1 MEDSHLLP
9 YQPWKWKSHCRDLA
23 WKELFT
29 LSLLVFSS
37 ISSIHESSSFI
48 QKVVEISKE
57 NSVLSNSHLHAGI
70 ALWWWSG
77 PLRREVRGQELSACG
92 GDFMRE
98 EIVFSGKIQLSL
110 NKSQC
115 KAKITMEELN
125 LLVTEGQILKRFQF
139 LNPELS
145 KYNTEMLKYF

>member
-1 MEDSHLLP
+1 MHQRGQVYGSYYNRWILFFLVEIQECYFKLLLEDSHLLP

-23 WKELFT
+23 WKIFT
-29 LSLLVFSS
+29 LSLLFFSS

-70 ALWWWSG
+70 GLWWWSG

-115 KAKITMEELN
+115 KAKNNYGRT
-125 LLVTEGQILKRFQF
+125 
-139 LNPELS
+139 
-145 KYNTEMLKYF
+145 